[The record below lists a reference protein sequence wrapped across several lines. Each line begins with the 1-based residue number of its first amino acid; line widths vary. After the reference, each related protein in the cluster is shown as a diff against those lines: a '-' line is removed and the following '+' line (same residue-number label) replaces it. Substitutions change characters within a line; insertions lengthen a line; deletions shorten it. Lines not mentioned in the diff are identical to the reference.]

1 MQGSRQAANGTAAG
15 LRASNPAG
23 PGASR
28 APWGVRG
35 HGPGWQRGSGAAPVG
50 LPGPC
55 ERTATGSGAVPGP
68 LHPCRAGPAW
78 AAGGGAGGPCQA
90 GPCRGCSSAGRIG
103 AFPGSSRCRG
113 ALATSES
120 GPLSP
125 WGARMLAVPGGG
137 GEVRPGRRGRG
148 AFRRAPAAAGEP
160 GGRGVRGEDGPLLA
174 VRRQRP
180 RPGEAERSL
189 SAARAAGP
197 GGRWLGGGAPR
208 GAAVR
213 SVAVKGTLLRMCF
226 FFIIFFSPS
235 CPLLP

>member
-1 MQGSRQAANGTAAG
+1 
-15 LRASNPAG
+15 
-23 PGASR
+23 
-28 APWGVRG
+28 
-35 HGPGWQRGSGAAPVG
+35 
-50 LPGPC
+50 
-55 ERTATGSGAVPGP
+55 
-68 LHPCRAGPAW
+68 
-78 AAGGGAGGPCQA
+78 
-90 GPCRGCSSAGRIG
+90 
-103 AFPGSSRCRG
+103 
-113 ALATSES
+113 
-120 GPLSP
+120 
-125 WGARMLAVPGGG
+125 MLAVPGGG

-226 FFIIFFSPS
+226 FFIIIFFPILSFTSLENMADPS
-235 CPLLP
+235 QGVFAGIRLLNQVLWRAFPAVPGKSLPTFLKCPASVCR